1 MDQYFRKMAI
11 DYLLQNGDYTDE
23 VYFYALVQQDQIRFS
38 IIPWDYDDLFRSYP
52 HEVGIT
58 WGSGHLFGDRYYD
71 SHQDILNEIGNKLIF
86 SIEDD
91 LDYAIAMD
99 PYLYGR
105 YESSVTAMLEKI
117 STGDIDHIFEQVKNE
132 LTPFYYNKE
141 VIFQS
146 QFDQHETS
154 FKLWEENM
162 AEKKAMLKERLSAMK
177 EQLKV
182 IQP

>member
-1 MDQYFRKMAI
+1 
-11 DYLLQNGDYTDE
+11 
-23 VYFYALVQQDQIRFS
+23 
-38 IIPWDYDDLFRSYP
+38 
-52 HEVGIT
+52 
-58 WGSGHLFGDRYYD
+58 
-71 SHQDILNEIGNKLIF
+71 LIF

-105 YESSVTAMLEKI
+105 YESSVAAMLEI
-117 STGDIDHIFEQVKNE
+117 MSTLDIDQIFEQVKNE

-146 QFDQHETS
+146 QFDEHETS

-177 EQLKV
+177 EQLKD